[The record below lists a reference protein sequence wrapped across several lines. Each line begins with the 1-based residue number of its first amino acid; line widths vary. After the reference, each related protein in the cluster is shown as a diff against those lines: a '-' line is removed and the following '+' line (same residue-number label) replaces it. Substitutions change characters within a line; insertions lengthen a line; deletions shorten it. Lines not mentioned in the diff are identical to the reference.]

1 MKVSNLNSENQTIQ
15 FINQAAKGIQ
25 SEQKIVAK
33 DGSKENSTLD
43 KVEISSQSRDLK
55 KIQDVLAM
63 TPDVR
68 TEKVSALKKAIDEG
82 TYQIKAED
90 IADKMLKEMIL
101 EINR

>member
-15 FINQAAKGIQ
+15 FLNQASKGAQ
-25 SEQKIVAK
+25 SEQKIGGE
-33 DGSKENSTLD
+33 DGSKVSGATD

-68 TEKVSALKKAIDEG
+68 TEKVAALKKAIDEG
-82 TYQIKAED
+82 TYQVKAED
-90 IADKMLKEMIL
+90 IADKMLKEIIM
-101 EINR
+101 EMNR